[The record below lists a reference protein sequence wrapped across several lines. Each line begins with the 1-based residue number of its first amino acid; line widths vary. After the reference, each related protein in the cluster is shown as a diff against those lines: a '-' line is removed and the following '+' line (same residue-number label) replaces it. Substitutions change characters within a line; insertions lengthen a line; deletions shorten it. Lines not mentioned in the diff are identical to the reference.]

1 MPEQYSTFG
10 PFDRAL
16 ERVNRAQG
24 QVWQRGRQEAM
35 DVAAQKRQEAMDVA
49 GQKQQGFQNRMAQQ
63 KMGADQA
70 TARRQMIGGAIQK
83 ANEAA
88 NKAPPGQ
95 GDTAFKTVFTQI
107 TGEPAEGYSWT
118 PEAVKVVTKDG
129 MEISTSPTEL
139 PRVTNAMQNIPSDEL
154 WQGYMKNASD
164 NNLVRITKAA
174 PRPKPQKKIE
184 RTIDLGDQVE
194 YIYTDGTAERKP
206 KGVSPTAKA
215 RVQRGTYRDER
226 AMKKDFDALPEV
238 KNQVTIEKQMGRVEE
253 AMSEAKAGGSLIAVD
268 QALVT
273 ILNKTLDEQSVV
285 RESEY
290 ARTSQDLSLL
300 SRIRGKVEKIQKGG
314 AGLSPPERKALY
326 RMIKKFADVSA
337 KMYNKQVGS
346 YTDIANRYG
355 FDPRN
360 IVRLQGEEAT
370 LTQPESKFKIIEV
383 Q

>member
-1 MPEQYSTFG
+1 MPNQYSTFG

-24 QVWQRGRQEAM
+24 QVWQRGRQEAL
-35 DVAAQKRQEAMDVA
+35 DVA
-49 GQKQQGFQNRMAQQ
+49 GQQQQMFQNRMAQQ
-63 KMGADQA
+63 KQA
-70 TARRQMIGGAIQK
+70 VSEATTKRKTLGDAILK

-88 NKAPPGQ
+88 NKAPPGEQ
-95 GDTAFKTVFTQI
+95 NAAFKRIVEQL
-107 TGEPAEGYSWT
+107 TGESAEGYTWT
-118 PEAVKVVTKDG
+118 PEALKVVTADG
-129 MEISTSPTEL
+129 MEISTSPDNVG
-139 PRVTNAMQNIPSDEL
+139 RVGHAMENIDDDGTWEGYVSDAL
-154 WQGYMKNASD
+154 R
-164 NNLVRITKAA
+164 NNKIRIDKAA
-174 PRPKPQKKIE
+174 PSPKPKKKIE
-184 RTIDLGDQVE
+184 RTVDLGDEVE
-194 YIYTDGTAERKP
+194 YIYTDGTAERKK

-215 RVQRGTYRDER
+215 RGQRGTYRDER

-238 KNQVTIEKQMGRVEE
+238 KNHVTIEKQMGRVES
-253 AMSEAKAGGSLIAVD
+253 AMEEAKAGGSLIAVD

-290 ARTSQDLSLL
+290 ARTAQDLSLL

-314 AGLSPPERKALY
+314 AGLSPPERKALH

-337 KMYNKQVGS
+337 KMYNKQVKS
-346 YTDIANRYG
+346 YTAIAERYN

-370 LTQPESKFKIIEV
+370 VSQPESKFKIIEV